1 MRALYY
7 DKANLVEAFQENDA
21 VFHKSCIAEFNKQKL
36 SRKRKHQET
45 FDDEEERSSNKE
57 NIRPLEICN
66 RTSRSTEPK
75 NDLKTVCFFCGANH
89 RKQKLHQCLTLE
101 VHQKVKR
108 IAKELGDTN
117 ILSRLCEGDM
127 VALGARYHL
136 KCLAGFYNQY
146 RSHERIECGNSDDD
160 AILAGDYTFISSI

>member
-1 MRALYY
+1 MMQFSINRVLR
-7 DKANLVEAFQENDA
+7 NSINRSCREN
-21 VFHKSCIAEFNKQKL
+21 
-36 SRKRKHQET
+36 
-45 FDDEEERSSNKE
+45 E
-57 NIRPLEICN
+57 NIKKLLMMKKKGHQIKKIYDHWRFV
-66 RTSRSTEPK
+66 TELADRQNQRMIWK
-75 NDLKTVCFFCGANH
+75 LCFFFCGAND

>member
-1 MRALYY
+1 MRSLYY

-75 NDLKTVCFFCGANH
+75 NDLKTVFFCGAND

-146 RSHERIECGNSDDD
+146 RSHERIECENSDDD
-160 AILAGDYTFISSI
+160 AGR

>member
-1 MRALYY
+1 M
-7 DKANLVEAFQENDA
+7 EAFHENDA

-36 SRKRKHQET
+36 LRKRKHQET

-57 NIRPLEICN
+57 NIRPLEICK
-66 RTSRSTEPK
+66 RTSRSTKPN
-75 NDLKTVCFFCGANH
+75 NDLKAIWFFCDTND

-101 VHQKVKR
+101 LHQKVKR

-117 ILSRLCEGDM
+117 ILSRFCEGDV

-136 KCLAGFYNQY
+136 KGLVGFYNQY
-146 RSHERIECGNSDDD
+146 RSHDGIESGNYDDD

>member
-1 MRALYY
+1 M
-7 DKANLVEAFQENDA
+7 
-21 VFHKSCIAEFNKQKL
+21 KL
-36 SRKRKHQET
+36 
-45 FDDEEERSSNKE
+45 
-57 NIRPLEICN
+57 
-66 RTSRSTEPK
+66 
-75 NDLKTVCFFCGANH
+75 CFFCGAND

-146 RSHERIECGNSDDD
+146 RSHERIECENSDDD
-160 AILAGDYTFISSI
+160 AGR